1 MAKRKR
7 KRATTKRKK
16 RATTKRKRSSRRK
29 RRGGH
34 LFTRASARASMGHCG
49 KCGRTIFGGKKGMA
63 THRRKSCGKKRR
75 RKSRR

>member
-1 MAKRKR
+1 MAKRRKKR
-7 KRATTKRKK
+7 STTKRKK
-16 RATTKRKRSSRRK
+16 TTRRK
-29 RRGGH
+29 RRGH